1 MKSDVSK
8 QNLSLIKKRSKIA
21 WFVFYQV
28 VCFVRANNL
37 QLIQYV
43 AFRLSCTTI
52 HKNQNQL
59 EEKLGEWKPELEDN
73 DDIDDPEE
81 VSEPPA
87 KLTATEMLRKQMREE
102 EKRAGMGGSAVFSN
116 SAASTATVSSFR
128 KECQSYEALPDTASD
143 IDQLDW
149 WRNHQEQFP
158 LLSYCVRVV
167 FAVPVQWPAAR
178 ARGCSV

>member
-1 MKSDVSK
+1 M
-8 QNLSLIKKRSKIA
+8 
-21 WFVFYQV
+21 FYQV
-28 VCFVRANNL
+28 VCVVHAYNL
-37 QLIQYV
+37 ELIQYV

-73 DDIDDPEE
+73 DDIDNPEE

-128 KECQSYEALPDTASD
+128 KECQSYEGLPDTASD

-149 WRNHQEQFP
+149 WRNHQEQFL
-158 LLSYCVRVV
+158 LLSYCV
-167 FAVPVQWPAAR
+167 
-178 ARGCSV
+178 

>member
-1 MKSDVSK
+1 M
-8 QNLSLIKKRSKIA
+8 
-21 WFVFYQV
+21 FYQV

-37 QLIQYV
+37 ELIQYV

-128 KECQSYEALPDTASD
+128 KVCQSYEALPDSQTQPVILTSWTGGGTIRSSSPSSPTASESS
-143 IDQLDW
+143 L
-149 WRNHQEQFP
+149 P
-158 LLSYCVRVV
+158 C
-167 FAVPVQWPAAR
+167 QWPAAR